1 MLIKIMGI
9 KDLEKFL
16 PVVLI
21 NKNYVITSLNDT
33 GKMMLGDVVGKKC
46 YQVLYNLE
54 KPCQEYEIK
63 CPISTGEENIDTVTL
78 DFEIYLRAYGRLPVG
93 GIFWESMINMTNV
106 NLLRSGV
113 FDTQTDLYSRSFL
126 KGVLEKFLFM
136 WQRYRDVFSI
146 LIVDV
151 NNLKRINEEFGHL
164 TGDEALKKIGQCIR
178 LYLRKSDFGIRYES
192 DSFVVILPKTRLDKA
207 VNVAQRIHECVA
219 SIPFVSPLSITTGI
233 TEVREEDKKPE
244 DILKRAEQALAYA
257 REKKESM
264 AVARSPEEFATV
276 D

>member
-1 MLIKIMGI
+1 MVIKIMGI

-21 NKNYVITSLNDT
+21 NKNYIITSLNDT

-46 YQVLYNLE
+46 FQVLYNLD

-63 CPISTGEENIDTVTL
+63 CPIVSGEENIDTVTL

-113 FDTQTDLYSRSFL
+113 FDSQTELYSRSFL

-136 WQRYRDVFSI
+136 WQRYRDVFSL

-151 NNLKRINEEFGHL
+151 DNLRRINEEYGHL
-164 TGDEALKKIGQCIR
+164 TGDEALKKIGQCIK
-178 LYLRKSDFGIRYES
+178 LYLRKSDFGIRYEG
-192 DSFVVILPKTRLDKA
+192 DSFIVLLPKTRLDKA
-207 VNVAQRIHECVA
+207 VNVAQRISECVE
-219 SIPFVSPLSITTGI
+219 SIPFVSNLRVTIGV
-233 TEVREEDKKPE
+233 TEVKEEDKRPE
-244 DILKRAEQALAYA
+244 DIISRALQALKFAGE
-257 REKKESM
+257 RKEKIG
-264 AVARSPEEFATV
+264 VARSSEEFATV

>member
-1 MLIKIMGI
+1 MGV

-21 NKNYVITSLNDT
+21 NKNYVITSLNET

-46 YQVLYNLE
+46 FQVLYNLD

-63 CPISTGEENIDTVTL
+63 CPIVTGEENIDTVTL

-106 NLLRSGV
+106 NILRSGV
-113 FDTQTDLYSRSFL
+113 FDSLTDLYSRSFL
-126 KGVLEKFLFM
+126 TGVLEKFLFM
-136 WQRYRDVFSI
+136 WQRYRDVFSVLFI
-146 LIVDV
+146 DID
-151 NNLKRINEEFGHL
+151 NLKRVNDEFGHL
-164 TGDEALKKIGQCIR
+164 SGDEALKKIGQCIK
-178 LYLRKSDFGIRYES
+178 LYLRKSDFGIRYGGDE
-192 DSFVVILPKTRLDKA
+192 FLVLLPKTRLDKA
-207 VNVAQRIHECVA
+207 VFVAQRIHQCVE
-219 SIPFVSPLSITTGI
+219 SIPFVTELSISVGV

-244 DILKRAEQALAYA
+244 DIIKRADQALYYA
-257 REKKESM
+257 KEKRKGSI
-264 AVARSPEEFATV
+264 AVARSGEEFYLV